1 MRLRYV
7 HIRQYP
13 PLEDVELV
21 LGPPALPGRE
31 CAIRF
36 VVGVNGS
43 GKTHLLQA
51 VTETFLA
58 LAHQRPPHF
67 PITLIYELGEGE
79 RNSLLVFKGRGP
91 GREPRWWQSTRPT
104 RDVAITP
111 DGQEYSLRDWQALL
125 TTIKDDKNTW
135 QPLIERGSWPG
146 KDVGLP
152 QVVLAYTT
160 GCIDPWQSLF
170 RSEPDAGGVDVVS
183 QADEYDVPERPAG
196 WSRERELDYL
206 RAQTDEES
214 RAQRE
219 GLQRLAEENFAKVQE
234 QQLCHLLDPVLLKFG
249 LLAVSL
255 RQSMDDYRAY
265 ASEEASSGF
274 MQQIRDNPEKGEGL
288 RRLLNQVGW
297 VWPVSVVLELDF
309 NPDAWG
315 KQEAMQKRSLLQT
328 LYLNANEA
336 VREPEPSTRRRLF
349 FDLRSKSEFD
359 PATVL
364 HESSMEE
371 YFGGVSSFEYTG
383 DALLQF
389 LGGKESS
396 PFDHFKTLLDLRRQ
410 GLLTDI
416 QIAVR
421 KADLDDILLFDELS
435 DGEQVYLGRMALFHL
450 LQGESDALL
459 LLDEPE
465 VHFNDKWKREIVDI
479 IDESLKDHANDV
491 LIATHS
497 SITLTDVFNDEII
510 LFQKRDGEAKP
521 VELRST
527 TFGADPSEVMI
538 RLFGVPDSMGQR
550 ALEWLD
556 GQLDREWTHNEL
568 AELEKLLKRL
578 GPGFHR
584 SELRGVLRKL
594 QTQEDAAQD

>member
-1 MRLRYV
+1 MRLRYL
-7 HIRQYP
+7 HIRHYP

-21 LGPPALPGRE
+21 LGSPALPGRE

-51 VTETFLA
+51 VAETFLA
-58 LAHQRPPHF
+58 LIQRRSPHF

-79 RNSLLVFKGRGP
+79 RNRLLVFKGRGP
-91 GREPRWWQSTRPT
+91 GREPRWWQSTSPASEIAVT
-104 RDVAITP
+104 S
-111 DGQEYSLRDWQALL
+111 DGEEYGLHDWQKLLTTLKGDKSNWQAL
-125 TTIKDDKNTW
+125 
-135 QPLIERGSWPG
+135 IEQGNWPG
-146 KDVGLP
+146 EGVGLP

-160 GCIDPWQSLF
+160 GCIEPWQALF
-170 RSEPDAGGVDVVS
+170 RSEPDAGDIDVVS
-183 QADEYDVPERPAG
+183 QSDEYDVPERPAG
-196 WSRERELDYL
+196 WSRERELEHL
-206 RAQTDEES
+206 RAQADEES
-214 RAQRE
+214 AAQRKS
-219 GLQRLAEENFAKVQE
+219 LQRLAEESRAKVRE
-234 QQLCHLLDPVLLKFG
+234 QQLCHLLGPVLLKLA

-255 RQSMDDYRAY
+255 RQAMADYRAY
-265 ASEEASSGF
+265 ASQEAAIGF
-274 MQQIRDNPEKGEGL
+274 MQQIRDQPDKGEGL

-297 VWPVSVVLELDF
+297 AWPVSVSFELDF
-309 NPDAWG
+309 NPDAWSER
-315 KQEAMQKRSLLQT
+315 EAMQKSSLLQA

-349 FDLRSKSEFD
+349 FDLKSRSEFD
-359 PATVL
+359 PAAVL
-364 HESSMEE
+364 HESAMMEH
-371 YFGGVSSFEYTG
+371 FRGVSAFEYTG
-383 DALLQF
+383 DALLEF
-389 LGGKESS
+389 LGGKDSS
-396 PFDHFKTLLDLRRQ
+396 PFDYFTTLLDLRRQ

-416 QIAVR
+416 QIVVR
-421 KADLDDILLFDELS
+421 KADLEDVLLFDELS

-450 LQGESDALL
+450 LQGETDALL

-479 IDESLKDHANDV
+479 IDDVLKGRANDV

-556 GQLDREWTHNEL
+556 GQLDRDWTHNEL
-568 AELEKLLKRL
+568 EELEKLLKRI

-584 SELRGVLRKL
+584 SELRGILRRL
-594 QTQEDAAQD
+594 QDQRNASQD

>member
-1 MRLRYV
+1 MRLRYL
-7 HIRQYP
+7 HIRHYP
-13 PLEDVELV
+13 PLEDVELAP
-21 LGPPALPGRE
+21 GPPALPERA

-58 LAHQRPPHF
+58 LARQRPPHF

-79 RNSLLVFKGRGP
+79 RNRLLIFKGRGP
-91 GREPRWWQSTRPT
+91 GREPRWWQSTRP
-104 RDVAITP
+104 A
-111 DGQEYSLRDWQALL
+111 QEIACKDDSTVFGLRDWQALL
-125 TTIKDDKNTW
+125 TTVKEDKDNW
-135 QPLIERGSWPG
+135 QPLFQQGNWPG
-146 KDVGLP
+146 EGVGLP

-160 GCIDPWQSLF
+160 GCIDPWQTLF
-170 RSEPDAGGVDVVS
+170 RSEPAAGDVDIVS
-183 QADEYDVPERPAG
+183 QSEEYETTERPAG
-196 WSRERELDYL
+196 WSRERELDFL
-206 RAQTDEES
+206 STRPDDES
-214 RAQRE
+214 RAQHQT
-219 GLQRLAEENFAKVQE
+219 LQRLAEENRAKVQE
-234 QQLCHLLDPVLLKFG
+234 QQLCHLLDPVLLKFA

-255 RQSMDDYRAY
+255 RQAMADYRTY
-265 ASEEASSGF
+265 ASEASADAF
-274 MQQIRDNPEKGEGL
+274 MQQICDGTKDGEGL

-297 VWPVSVVLELDF
+297 AWPVSVVFELDF

-315 KQEAMQKRSLLQT
+315 EREAMQKSSLLQA
-328 LYLNANEA
+328 LYSIANEA
-336 VREPEPSTRRRLF
+336 VREPDPSTRRRLF
-349 FDLRSKSEFD
+349 FDLKSKSEFD
-359 PATVL
+359 PEVVL
-364 HESSMEE
+364 HQSAMEQ
-371 YFGGVSSFEYTG
+371 YFGGATAFEFTG

-410 GLLTDI
+410 GLLSDI
-416 QIAVR
+416 QIALR

-479 IDESLKDHANDV
+479 IDEALKERANDV

-510 LFQKRDGEAKP
+510 LFKKHDGEAKP

-527 TFGADPSEVMI
+527 TFGSDPSEVMV
-538 RLFGVPDSMGQR
+538 RLFDVPDSMGKR

-556 GQLDREWTHNEL
+556 SQLDREWTHNQL
-568 AELEKLLKRL
+568 IELEELIGRI
-578 GPGFHR
+578 GPGYHR
-584 SELRGVLRKL
+584 SELRGILRRLK
-594 QTQEDAAQD
+594 ERDSAAQD